1 MRKNLSSRTLY
12 VRIFAGLAGLLAVAA
27 PSAKSE
33 TAAGSSSLTTRATM
47 RGIRIDHTCVDLSAI
62 PEKAVPAAAS
72 LRMLMR
78 HASVGDGI
86 HWGLDT
92 VAGKRTNQPVGRPFA
107 SGKYDRSKWV
117 LENRGNPGW
126 RAKVDDL
133 VKQTASRTNEFDVFM
148 MKFCYIDALG
158 KNQPDWEYYRRAM
171 EKLEADYPRKKFV
184 WWTVPLTRDG
194 QPGTDAFN
202 AQVRSYCTAKGKIL
216 FDIAD
221 IECHDTKGVRLINSV
236 GNEVI
241 SSEYTREIHAG
252 HLNPEARIRVAAALW
267 HLMVRIAASGA
278 RSE

>member
-1 MRKNLSSRTLY
+1 MRNDRPARVFSAPILLG
-12 VRIFAGLAGLLAVAA
+12 FACLLAGAV
-27 PSAKSE
+27 PSDKSGA
-33 TAAGSSSLTTRATM
+33 AAGSSSVTPDTAS
-47 RGIRIDHTCVDLSAI
+47 RGIRIDHTCVSFSAI
-62 PEKAVPAAAS
+62 PEKAIPAAAS
-72 LRMLMR
+72 LRVLMR

-86 HWGLDT
+86 NWGLDT
-92 VAGKRTNQPVGRPFA
+92 VAGKRTNQPIGRAFA
-107 SGKYDRSKWV
+107 SGKYNRSKWV

-158 KNQPDWEYYRRAM
+158 KNQPDWEYYRTAM
-171 EKLEADYPRKKFV
+171 EKLEADYPKKKLV
-184 WWTVPLTRDG
+184 WWTIPLTRDG

-202 AQVRSYCTAKGKIL
+202 AQVRSYCTAKGKIV

-221 IECHDTKGVRLINSV
+221 IECYDTKGVRLSNSA

-252 HLNPEARIRVAAALW
+252 HLNPEGRVRVAAALW
-267 HLMVRIAASGA
+267 HLMVRIAVTGA
-278 RSE
+278 PSK